1 MLTNNLTHLDPK
13 AVRLVRFFV
22 GLLLGLSA
30 FWHFAAGAVSSDTV
44 TYANRDIVTLR
55 ATTQGVDAHVRASR
69 IEGRLRRLSDDD
81 LVNPLTVNE
90 LKVDGIVARLFVLG
104 DKALFVL
111 MPGDLDPDSDV
122 TLDAESRLVK
132 RRLED
137 AFEAVRD
144 QRTGPVIVNGLIRA
158 AIATTIAIALLW
170 LIRISSKSIRH
181 SLERRLVRMEV
192 GSKKMLARH
201 AWIVVLRS
209 ARVLLLLLWL
219 IVADLWLTNV
229 LEGFPVT
236 KPLGD
241 KLTLFILDILVSL
254 GRGAIASLPGFLTV
268 IIILFLTN
276 ALHHLIKN
284 VLRSV
289 DTGRTV
295 IPGLHR
301 ETLPA
306 TRRIIGV
313 LVWAFGIAVAYP
325 YLPLADS
332 DAFKGLS
339 VMFGFMLTLGSAGIV
354 NQVMSGLV
362 LIYARALKAGDF
374 VSVGEVSGVVKEM
387 NVLSTKIINMR
398 NEEITLPNALLVGA
412 PIKNYTSTVE
422 SNGAMISTQVTIGY
436 DAPWRQ
442 VHALLLGAA
451 RATPGVRTQPE
462 PFVAQRALADFYV
475 EYELFAYIDKPLER
489 IMIMSALHGAIQDA
503 FNEAGLQIMS
513 PHFAFQPKQDV
524 VLPRE
529 KWFEPPE
536 KG

>member
-1 MLTNNLTHLDPK
+1 MLTITLTRRDL
-13 AVRLVRFFV
+13 ATVRLIRLF
-22 GLLLGLSA
+22 LGLMLALSA
-30 FWHFAAGAVSSDTV
+30 TWHAAADAAPSDTV
-44 TYANRDIVTLR
+44 TYANREIVTLR
-55 ATTQGVDAHVRASR
+55 TTAQGVDAHTRVSR

-81 LVNPLTVNE
+81 LASPLSVNE
-90 LKVDGIVARLFVLG
+90 VKLEGVSARLFVLG

-111 MPGDLDPDSDV
+111 FPGDLDPDGDAA
-122 TLDAESRLVK
+122 LDTESERVK
-132 RRLED
+132 RRLES

-144 QRTGPVIVNGLIRA
+144 QRTGPVIMHGLIRA
-158 AIATTIAIALLW
+158 AIVTVIALAFLW
-170 LIRISSKSIRH
+170 LIRISAKRIRH
-181 SLERRLVRMEV
+181 ALERRLARMEV

-201 AWIVVLRS
+201 GWILVLRS
-209 ARVLLLLLWL
+209 ARVILLLLWL

-236 KPLGD
+236 RPLGD
-241 KLTLFILDILVSL
+241 QLTLFILDILVSL
-254 GRGAIASLPGFLTV
+254 GRGAIASLPGLLTV
-268 IIILFLTN
+268 VIILFLTN
-276 ALHHLIKN
+276 GLHHLIKN
-284 VLRSV
+284 VMRSV

-301 ETLPA
+301 DTLPA

-374 VSVGEVSGVVKEM
+374 VSVGDVSGVVREM

-398 NEEITLPNALLVGA
+398 NEEVTLPNALLVGA

-436 DAPWRQ
+436 DVPWRK

-451 RATPGVRTQPE
+451 RATPDVRKQPE
-462 PFVAQRALADFYV
+462 PFVAQRALSDFYV

-513 PHFAFQPKQDV
+513 PHFAFQPRQDV
-524 VLPRE
+524 IIPRE

-536 KG
+536 RP